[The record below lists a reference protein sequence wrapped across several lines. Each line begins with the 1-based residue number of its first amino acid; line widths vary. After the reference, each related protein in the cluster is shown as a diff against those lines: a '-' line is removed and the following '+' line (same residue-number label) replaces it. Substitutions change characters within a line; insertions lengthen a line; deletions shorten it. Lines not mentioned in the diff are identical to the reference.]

1 MKCWVLAVKAATPLW
16 PLLQLLVLRLQLST
30 LPPCLSLPRVLEERE
45 LADSGLPK
53 TVSFTATPYRWLPMQ
68 METLL
73 GLHQPSE
80 TSQPGVIQKMRS
92 LSLVGL
98 RFFIIATDIPSACI
112 VYSLQYAGSR
122 TSHRRQRIPR
132 SRAGSSAIQLS
143 LLRFI
148 THRRCN
154 LHRRTLRW
162 TGTKNNRRFRT

>member
-80 TSQPGVIQKMRS
+80 TSQTGVIQKCEAWVSRAS
-92 LSLVGL
+92 PFL
-98 RFFIIATDIPSACI
+98 FATDIPSSCI
-112 VYSLQYAGSR
+112 VYSL
-122 TSHRRQRIPR
+122 
-132 SRAGSSAIQLS
+132 
-143 LLRFI
+143 
-148 THRRCN
+148 
-154 LHRRTLRW
+154 
-162 TGTKNNRRFRT
+162 